1 MRFTAPEN
9 QDKVL
14 LPLNSITEKIWY
26 TNDNTS
32 NMRVLV
38 GAYTEHPVAWMV
50 SKVENANPKGIQ
62 TLTLYQDFFDQ
73 HRDYIEK
80 DENGK
85 IIGLW
90 ADYYSFSDEPTDP
103 DVPTSNPDQPTVYG
117 KITASTSAIKIGGSY
132 KTLTVKLYNAD
143 DEEITSSYS
152 SSEFSWTC
160 SVTDGDENI
169 DLSNEVVW
177 LNGNLFNQKKIK
189 FPNDRNYLGKML
201 EVKCTVNGI
210 DTLEKF
216 ELIGA

>member
-1 MRFTAPEN
+1 
-9 QDKVL
+9 
-14 LPLNSITEKIWY
+14 
-26 TNDNTS
+26 
-32 NMRVLV
+32 MRVLV
-38 GAYTEHPVAWMV
+38 SARTNNPIAWII
-50 SKVENANPKGIQ
+50 SKIENADPIGLQ
-62 TLTLYQDFFDQ
+62 MVTLYQDFFDQ

-90 ADYYSFSDEPTDP
+90 ADYYSFSNEPTDP

-152 SSEFSWTC
+152 SSEFIWTC

-169 DLSNEVVW
+169 YLSNEVVW

-210 DTLEKF
+210 DTL
-216 ELIGA
+216 